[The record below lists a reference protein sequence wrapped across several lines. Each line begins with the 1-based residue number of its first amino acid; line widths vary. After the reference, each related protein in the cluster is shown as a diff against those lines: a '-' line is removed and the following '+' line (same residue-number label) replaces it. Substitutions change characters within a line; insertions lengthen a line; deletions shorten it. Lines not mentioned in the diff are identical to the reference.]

1 MAAGVGGIRQATVK
15 SNFWTYLK
23 AAFNARPFGMFI
35 APNWIGL
42 AAIGLLGLTNPGF
55 WLVGAAMGMDSAAA
69 SRYSFGGCGS
79 KDIRTSPS
87 GPRT

>member
-1 MAAGVGGIRQATVK
+1 MADRKLPAER
-15 SNFWTYLK
+15 SM
-23 AAFNARPFGMFI
+23 NALPRFI
-35 APNWIGL
+35 FMTRWLQVPL
-42 AAIGLLGLTNPGF
+42 YLGLIVAQIVYVVQFWIERF